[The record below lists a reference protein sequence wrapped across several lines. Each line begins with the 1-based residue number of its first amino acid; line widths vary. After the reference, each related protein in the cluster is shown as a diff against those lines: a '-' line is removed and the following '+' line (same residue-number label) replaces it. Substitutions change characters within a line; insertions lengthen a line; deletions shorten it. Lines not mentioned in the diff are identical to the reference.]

1 MIPRADNHH
10 QDWTPVV
17 LNKPKEAKSKINH
30 TNNTNKLDGDDIIV
44 PMKIKYELKSAI
56 QKARLASKKSQK
68 QLALEMGVQS
78 QLIAEYENGKAIPS
92 NSFIAKLERKLN
104 VKLPRDKKK

>member
-1 MIPRADNHH
+1 M
-10 QDWTPVV
+10 
-17 LNKPKEAKSKINH
+17 KIN
-30 TNNTNKLDGDDIIV
+30 
-44 PMKIKYELKSAI
+44 YELKSAI

-78 QLIAEYENGKAIPS
+78 QLIVEYENGKAIPS